1 MKEGNLPVKEFIKD
15 TFSAMKMGG
24 KRSLL
29 SGAVTAW
36 GIFIFVLIAGSGSG
50 FDKGMSSNFDFFL
63 QYGTISYYPGEIK
76 NPANGLPKGRQIIL
90 KKDDAD
96 LIRSLF
102 SDRAEAVYPRK
113 QLRCVCNSTTGSLI
127 SSVTDFREGLD
138 GNVISFLSG
147 REMSKMEFSQGQR
160 VCIIPQSLCSQLFD
174 NPDDAI
180 GKTIQIDGI
189 PFNVVG
195 VFQAKHNL
203 HITNVFIPF
212 DAAMSLHGVTNEISA
227 IDVKLYKNM
236 PADQKYKLKD
246 DIKNALSLQKGFS
259 KDDMYA
265 LHIEEQLEYIST
277 QEELVQVINSFS
289 SLLGILSLVM
299 GIIGISSIIHLSVK
313 DRTKEIAIRLVCGAS
328 HTSIFGLVL
337 GEAVLSML
345 SYGSV
350 GMVLASVILKIGTI
364 VMESSNETA
373 EWIIFGNMDVSFSL
387 IMLSFGIIV
396 LCGIIAGY
404 APAKKAVS
412 TDISKALTSQ

>member
-1 MKEGNLPVKEFIKD
+1 MKAGNLPIREFIKD

-24 KRSLL
+24 KRSIL

-76 NPANGLPKGRQIIL
+76 TPVNGLPKGRQVIL

-96 LIRSLF
+96 FIASLF

-113 QLRCVCNSTTGSLI
+113 LLRCVCSSTTGSLI
-127 SSVTDFREGLD
+127 SNVNDFREGLD
-138 GNVISFLSG
+138 GKVIGFLAG
-147 REMSKMEFSQGQR
+147 REISKREFSQGKR

-174 NPDDAI
+174 SPKEAV

-195 VFQAKHNL
+195 VFKAKHNL

-212 DAAMSLHGVTNEISA
+212 AAAMSLHGVTNEISA
-227 IDVKLYKNM
+227 LDIKIYKNM
-236 PADQKYKLKD
+236 PAAQKFKLKD
-246 DIKNALSLQKGFS
+246 DITNALSLQKGFS

-289 SLLGILSLVM
+289 SLLGILSLIM

-328 HTSIFGLVL
+328 PASIFGLVL

-350 GMVLASVILKIGTI
+350 GMILAAALLKVGTI
-364 VMESSNETA
+364 LMESMNETA
-373 EWIIFGNMDVSFSL
+373 EWIIFGDMTVSFSL
-387 IMLSFGIIV
+387 IILSFSLIV
-396 LCGIIAGY
+396 VCGLIAGF

-412 TDISKALTSQ
+412 TDIAKALTSQ